1 MNQSELSD
9 IAGCYTIHRDPY
21 KDHRG
26 YFCEL
31 YRACDIP
38 GKWIQRNVSI
48 SKKNVLRGMHS
59 MTYKGQGKLITCLY
73 GKILDVVYDARPKS
87 PTFRRGIA
95 LELEHEKMDSLFAPP
110 GCLHGFLVLSDMAVV
125 EYDCTSYFEPRY
137 DGGVLWS
144 DPEIKRFFPKNLTP
158 VLSFKDE
165 KLGSLSEFIRLRG

>member
-9 IAGCYTIHRDPY
+9 IAGCYTIQRDPY